1 MIERLAR
8 LEKRYQD
15 LETLLASP
23 EVASHPEQYQKYA
36 KEHSSLRGIIAK
48 FREYRKITMEI
59 QDLEEMLKRRDQEP
73 DIACMA
79 ESELGEVRN

>member
-1 MIERLAR
+1 MSVPGFVLGRINF
-8 LEKRYQD
+8 KYDRY
-15 LETLLASP
+15 
-23 EVASHPEQYQKYA
+23 
-36 KEHSSLRGIIAK
+36 SSLRGIIAK